1 MRQYRLTYKADK
13 PYLQRKNLFYSY
25 SDAAYA
31 NAKEYWSML
40 EYVCLA
46 SEAAIT
52 WMSKKQITVAL
63 SSTEAECVALSEAV
77 HEAM

>member
-1 MRQYRLTYKADK
+1 
-13 PYLQRKNLFYSY
+13 
-25 SDAAYA
+25 
-31 NAKEYWSML
+31 ML